1 MKLISLAALLLLTQ
15 ISIGDISANASNTKT
30 KHPKIGQVYETKVSW
45 YQTHGRKTAN
55 GEKFNKHNLTTAHKN
70 LPFGTIV
77 KFTHLETNKTII
89 ARVNDRGPFI
99 KGREYDMSLGCA
111 RYLGIEKVGVTK
123 IKVEILR

>member
-15 ISIGDISANASNTKT
+15 ISIGDISAKAPNTKT

-45 YQTHGRKTAN
+45 YKHGKQTAN
-55 GEKFNKHNLTTAHKN
+55 GENFNRNNLTVAHKN

-77 KFTHLETNKTII
+77 KFTHLETQKTII
-89 ARVNDRGPFI
+89 ARVNDRGPYI
-99 KGREYDMSLGCA
+99 KGREYDMTQRCA
-111 RYLGIEKVGVTK
+111 TYLGIEKVGVTK